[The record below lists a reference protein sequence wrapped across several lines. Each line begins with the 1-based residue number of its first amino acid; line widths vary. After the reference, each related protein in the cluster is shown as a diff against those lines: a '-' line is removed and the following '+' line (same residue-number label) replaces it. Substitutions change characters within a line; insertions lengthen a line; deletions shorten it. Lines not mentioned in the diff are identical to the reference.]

1 MKIVLNIFFFF
12 QIWKSTNDIF
22 CNPFREKKN
31 QTILNLFKLSYTYY
45 PKNPFLYRAT

>member
-22 CNPFREKKN
+22 FNPFREKKIK
-31 QTILNLFKLSYTYY
+31 QY
-45 PKNPFLYRAT
+45 